1 MADEESD
8 FSDCV
13 APTSEVTP
21 DEGAHSGQS
30 RCADSTTAS
39 KVQRRII
46 LCPKGSQGPISV
58 FTLPGPRTGAP
69 RKYASRGDRFF
80 EVRKYQ
86 RPCASWFVESTVIRD
101 GALWHLSPSDPL
113 FPLITALFRTG
124 TQSEDSQRYV
134 TGEEI
139 FAGELS
145 VLRPIAEG
153 SLPLLCDVQDV
164 DGEKYFS
171 PSRVKAIAWLRV
183 KLAHVAESKVLEQWY
198 RNDAGALGNTAPSEK
213 DMKLQAMHLIHDY
226 TPTSLFTG
234 LCKAEG
240 IDPQE
245 FEKAQGR
252 VRKSYKELFAER
264 DADLKRQKQQEEEK
278 AQKARMANASN
289 AVKKLAKVGAPKG
302 NKSLMSF
309 FAVKK

>member
-1 MADEESD
+1 MADEESE
-8 FSDCV
+8 FSDC
-13 APTSEVTP
+13 AATPPEATP
-21 DEGAHSGQS
+21 DEGVTRADI
-30 RCADSTTAS
+30 RCADSTTSS
-39 KVQRRII
+39 KVQRRLI
-46 LCPKGSQGPISV
+46 LCPRGQGPVSV

-69 RKYASRGDRFF
+69 RKYASRGDQFF

-86 RPCASWFVESTVIRD
+86 RACASWFVESTVIRD

-139 FAGELS
+139 FAGEVS
-145 VLRPIAEG
+145 VLRPLAEG

-164 DGEKYFS
+164 DGEKYYS
-171 PSRVKAIAWLRV
+171 PCRVRAVAWLRV
-183 KLAHVAESKVLEQWY
+183 KLARVAQCKMLDQWY
-198 RNDAGALGNTAPSEK
+198 RNDAGALGNTTPSEI
-213 DMKLQAMHLIHDY
+213 DMKLQAMHLLHDY

-234 LCKAEG
+234 LCKAED

-264 DADLKRQKQQEEEK
+264 DPDLKRQKQQEEEK
-278 AQKARMANASN
+278 AQKQRLAGASN
-289 AVKKLAKVGAPKG
+289 AVKRLAREGAPKG
-302 NKSLMSF
+302 NKSIMSF